1 MPPASRSEQQSI
13 DTACVTHVCWGATEN
28 NNDTGRNLIIYLD
41 LSAYVSSEDLVV
53 IQDIVPRWRIPWF
66 SSPI

>member
-13 DTACVTHVCWGATEN
+13 DTARVTHVCRGATES

-53 IQDIVPRWRIPWF
+53 IQDFVP
-66 SSPI
+66 S